1 MRIARISAEDELTLL
16 PGNSGNGL
24 ARSLAHENGVKYS
37 PGNGVIPSALA
48 LVRKRSKP
56 MDLVVINTASGRD
69 MYSFLS
75 VGWGLLSDIDI
86 ESERLR
92 FLGEPRFTVWSLL
105 RTMNLRSYKG
115 RLSFKLAQQ
124 PAPSTEATV
133 RRPGVSREV
142 DGDRFNGGDAWKQ
155 REAYATAEALPCHT
169 PPATHLRPLGEPVPE
184 DWQVVVDDFLFM
196 YAVNCAYIGTDARF
210 APDSSCD
217 DGKMALVFVRKGM
230 SRVDIVR
237 TLYAAVVYNLR

>member
-1 MRIARISAEDELTLL
+1 
-16 PGNSGNGL
+16 
-24 ARSLAHENGVKYS
+24 
-37 PGNGVIPSALA
+37 
-48 LVRKRSKP
+48 
-56 MDLVVINTASGRD
+56 MDLVAINTASGRS

-115 RLSFKLAQQ
+115 RLSFKLAQR
-124 PAPSTEATV
+124 APPTEATV
-133 RRPGVSREV
+133 QRAEMSREI
-142 DGDRFNGGDAWKQ
+142 DGDAWEQ
-155 REAYATAEALPCHT
+155 RESYATAEALPCHT

-184 DWQVVVDDFLFM
+184 DWAVVVDEFLFM

-237 TLYAAVVYNLR
+237 ALFSAAAVVSRLRESCRLFPDALLTEPGKRQPPPNSRSRVSRSEGF

>member
-1 MRIARISAEDELTLL
+1 MHVSAEGEELSFL
-16 PGNSGNGL
+16 PGDTGNGL

-48 LVRKRSKP
+48 LVKKGSKP
-56 MDLVVINTASGRD
+56 MDLVVINTASGRS

-92 FLGEPRFTVWSLL
+92 FLGEPRFTVWSLV

-124 PAPSTEATV
+124 PAPPTEATV
-133 RRPGVSREV
+133 QRPGRSREI
-142 DGDRFNGGDAWKQ
+142 DGDRFNGGADAWKQ
-155 REAYATAEALPCHT
+155 REAYASAEALPCHT

-237 TLYAAVVYNLR
+237 ALYAAAGVSNLR